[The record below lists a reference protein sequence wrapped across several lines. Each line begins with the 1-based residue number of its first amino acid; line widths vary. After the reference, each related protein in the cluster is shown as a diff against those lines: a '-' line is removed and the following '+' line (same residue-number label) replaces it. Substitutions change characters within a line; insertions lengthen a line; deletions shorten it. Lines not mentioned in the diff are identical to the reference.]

1 MHECWEVSKN
11 IGFSAFF
18 YSLRFVVCGCLR
30 YAHYLQG
37 ILVINPK
44 NIK

>member
-1 MHECWEVSKN
+1 MHECWEVNKKHWLFGIFN
-11 IGFSAFF
+11 
-18 YSLRFVVCGCLR
+18 SLRFVVCGCLR